1 MRPKCLH
8 GELTTII
15 CHLSEPKHIW
25 EVKKQFVCWRELY
38 TQFLICDVCCSCV
51 CRVRF
56 TERSLSPN
64 IQVNHC
70 GTQAPVWLSLGEA
83 ESLPG
88 PLEVRQLTA
97 CAAWQFFPSSS
108 KDCCMFRIP
117 ITVRNCGDFYVYL
130 LQPTQGCMGYCA
142 QGGSCLEMLLLDML
156 QVLQIRSNKPNEH
169 LNCSSISLTEMLDTL
184 PTTSLTCGPG
194 EVNLDGTC
202 TSEDPAAVFAVYACL
217 LMLGQTPKQ
226 SGGQGVAMRAG
237 MHRRP
242 PHCSS

>member
-1 MRPKCLH
+1 M
-8 GELTTII
+8 
-15 CHLSEPKHIW
+15 
-25 EVKKQFVCWRELY
+25 
-38 TQFLICDVCCSCV
+38 
-51 CRVRF
+51 CRVNTF
-56 TERSLSPN
+56 TERCLSAN

-117 ITVRNCGDFYVYL
+117 VTVRNCGDFYVYL

-142 QGGSCLEMLLLDML
+142 QGRSRLEMFLSDVL
-156 QVLQIRSNKPNEH
+156 QLFQIRSNKPTELHNEH
-169 LNCSSISLTEMLDTL
+169 LNCSVISQIETLDTL

-217 LMLGQTPKQ
+217 LVLGQTPKQ
-226 SGGQGVAMRAG
+226 SGAQGVAMRAG

>member
-1 MRPKCLH
+1 MLKR
-8 GELTTII
+8 
-15 CHLSEPKHIW
+15 
-25 EVKKQFVCWRELY
+25 R
-38 TQFLICDVCCSCV
+38 TQFFICDVSCSCV
-51 CRVRF
+51 CRVDRF

-117 ITVRNCGDFYVYL
+117 ITVRNCRDFYVYL

-142 QGGSCLEMLLLDML
+142 QGRSCLEMFLLDML
-156 QVLQIRSNKPNEH
+156 QLFQIRSNKP
-169 LNCSSISLTEMLDTL
+169 TDP
-184 PTTSLTCGPG
+184 PTP
-194 EVNLDGTC
+194 
-202 TSEDPAAVFAVYACL
+202 
-217 LMLGQTPKQ
+217 TPYN
-226 SGGQGVAMRAG
+226 
-237 MHRRP
+237 P
-242 PHCSS
+242 